1 MRMILVIA
9 IVVTA
14 SCTPR
19 PMDQNSETRKPI
31 TEVLSA
37 HTVEWMKL
45 PGVIGTGETKKDDQ
59 PAIMIFVDT
68 LNDELRSKLPT
79 QVDGYSVVI
88 EQSGKIV
95 PLR

>member
-1 MRMILVIA
+1 MRMILSIALIA
-9 IVVTA
+9 IF

-19 PMDQNSETRKPI
+19 PMDQNSETRRPI

-37 HTVEWMKL
+37 HTAEWMKL

-59 PAIMIFVDT
+59 PAIMIFIDT
-68 LNDELRSKLPT
+68 LTDELRSKLPS